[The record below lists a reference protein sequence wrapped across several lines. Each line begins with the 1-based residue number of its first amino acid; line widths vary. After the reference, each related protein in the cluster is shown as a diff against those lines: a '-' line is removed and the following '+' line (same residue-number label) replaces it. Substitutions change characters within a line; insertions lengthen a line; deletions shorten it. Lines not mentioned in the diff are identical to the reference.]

1 MYYSLQLTRSFLLTR
16 SAKKGLTHPRIRQSR
31 SSISSQ
37 LSIVPPL
44 DVICLGE
51 LLIDFV
57 PSQPHAP
64 LARTKSLRIAPGG
77 APANVAVALTRLGLA
92 AGFIGK
98 AGDDPFGRYLHEV
111 LRHRR
116 LDLEL

>member
-1 MYYSLQLTRSFLLTR
+1 M
-16 SAKKGLTHPRIRQSR
+16 
-31 SSISSQ
+31 
-37 LSIVPPL
+37 VPPL

-92 AGFIGK
+92 AGFVGK
-98 AGDDPFGRYLHEV
+98 AGDDPFGRYLREV
-111 LRHRR
+111 LRRR
-116 LDLEL
+116 QLDLKLFGLTRDALTRLAFVTNDSDEQQRFLFYGRPGA